1 MQYYFSIRIP
11 LGDYSNQSP
20 RGEAKEKAK
29 EEAKEE
35 AKEKAKEEGVRL
47 RRGSG
52 EEPQD
57 VIAVVVSVTR

>member
-1 MQYYFSIRIP
+1 M
-11 LGDYSNQSP
+11 LGCNLSHCHATLLFHSP
-20 RGEAKEKAK
+20 PVKEKAK

-52 EEPQD
+52 EETQD
-57 VIAVVVSVTR
+57 VIAVVDGRARSRM